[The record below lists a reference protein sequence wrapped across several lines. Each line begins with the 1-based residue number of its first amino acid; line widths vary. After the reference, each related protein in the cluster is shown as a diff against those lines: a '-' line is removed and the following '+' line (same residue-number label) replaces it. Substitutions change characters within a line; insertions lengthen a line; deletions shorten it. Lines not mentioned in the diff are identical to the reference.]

1 MGQRRR
7 RHPKVSQPEPA
18 SDQALGHLGHMGQGS
33 EEDQL
38 TRTLA
43 GAYRCPDCDSDADL
57 TRDDLG
63 IWHLWVSHD
72 DSCPAFN
79 RKATR

>member
-18 SDQALGHLGHMGQGS
+18 SDQALGHLGHMGHRS
-33 EEDQL
+33 EGDQL

-43 GAYRCPDCDSDADL
+43 DAYCCPDCYSDAEL

-63 IWHLWVSHD
+63 IWHLAIRHD
-72 DSCPAFN
+72 TTCPTY
-79 RKATR
+79 RRMR